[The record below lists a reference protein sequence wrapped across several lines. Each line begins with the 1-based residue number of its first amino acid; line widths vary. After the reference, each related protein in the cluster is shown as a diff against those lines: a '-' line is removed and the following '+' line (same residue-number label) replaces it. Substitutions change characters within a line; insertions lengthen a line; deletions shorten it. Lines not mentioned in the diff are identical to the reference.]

1 MSTEAQRKKLII
13 RLQTIFSKKGISKE
27 ERAAI
32 VHDFTNGKELSVGR
46 LSTNEL
52 SELIDR
58 FTDKQVSD
66 DAPNRMRRKIIA
78 LFRERGFEYYD
89 HASNRTKAD
98 MHRIYKWVK
107 HYGKHN
113 PKRLKDYTYSELIDL
128 VSQVETL
135 HNRELIRDMERLFP
149 GDG

>member
-1 MSTEAQRKKLII
+1 MSTEAERKKLII

-32 VHDFTNGKELSVGR
+32 VHDFTDGKELSVGR
-46 LSTNEL
+46 LSLNEL
-52 SELIDR
+52 LGLIDR
-58 FTDKQVSD
+58 FSDKVVPENSSNQ
-66 DAPNRMRRKIIA
+66 MRRKIIG

-89 HASNRTKAD
+89 HLENRMKAD

-113 PKRLKDYTYSELIDL
+113 PKRLKDYTQLELIDL

-135 HNRELIRDMERLFP
+135 HKRELFRDMERFFP
-149 GDG
+149 DDS